1 MDLADACSQR
11 SQKEDVPNDLVYR
24 TQSLLTLGTRVFF
37 PHGEGYA
44 GVGRTPK
51 PRAARL
57 QFKSFQGGLL

>member
-1 MDLADACSQR
+1 M
-11 SQKEDVPNDLVYR
+11 DVPDEFVEPNLYSRWVPEC
-24 TQSLLTLGTRVFF
+24 FF
-37 PHGEGYA
+37 FSHAEGYP